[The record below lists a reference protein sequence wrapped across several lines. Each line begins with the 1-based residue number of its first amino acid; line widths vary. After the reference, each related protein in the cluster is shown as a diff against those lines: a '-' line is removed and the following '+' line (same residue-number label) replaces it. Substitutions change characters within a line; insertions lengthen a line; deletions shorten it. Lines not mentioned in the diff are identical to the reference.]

1 MIVWMLWNRRW
12 KCHRTSKTRIKT
24 IVLKWFW
31 AVFSKYWIRFPIW
44 MSTFSGNLN
53 SIFINFFFNFS
64 TKDNSHL
71 HIRQALFQSIFV
83 DQNGLCAIKER
94 NRLHRRQHKHT
105 QTNNQNKNPRTIK
118 TRVNA
123 ERKCMRSHQNKNST
137 IRPSSPYRR
146 SDYDEW

>member
-1 MIVWMLWNRRW
+1 MDVWMLWNRRW

-53 SIFINFFFNFS
+53 SIFILRIFSNFC
-64 TKDNSHL
+64 K
-71 HIRQALFQSIFV
+71 RQFTLFQSILV
-83 DQNGLCAIKER
+83 DQNCSCAIKER

-105 QTNNQNKNPRTIK
+105 QNNNQNQNPRTIE

-137 IRPSSPYRR
+137 IRPSCPYRR